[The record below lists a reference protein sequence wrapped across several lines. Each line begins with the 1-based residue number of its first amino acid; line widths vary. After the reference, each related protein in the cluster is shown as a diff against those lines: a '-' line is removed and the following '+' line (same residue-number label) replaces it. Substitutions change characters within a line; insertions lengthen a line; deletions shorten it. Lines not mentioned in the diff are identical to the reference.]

1 MGMVGSSPPKS
12 RILIVANT
20 VWYLANFRLRLC
32 RALMA
37 QGFDVVAVAPAGPD
51 AQRLTDAGVTFV
63 PLVMDGG
70 GTNPIKDLV
79 LWWRLVRLLRAHSP
93 AVCLSYTAKPN
104 IYAGLACRWTGTAR
118 IHNIAGLG
126 TAFIDNSWL
135 TVLVKRLYGWAL
147 KGAEKVYFQNPD
159 DLALFRSAG
168 LVIAEQSDK
177 LPGSGVDV
185 EAFKPPEASLERE
198 EGRPFRF
205 LLSARLIRE
214 KGIAEYVAAARQL
227 RESGQSVECWL
238 LGHLGVDNPS
248 AISEAEVR
256 QWEAE
261 GLITYLGSVED
272 VRPVLAQADCVVLPS
287 YYREGV
293 PRVLLEAAAMGLP
306 IITTDAVGCREAVDA
321 GETGLLC
328 RPKDAR
334 DLARCMQQM
343 MELPHSE
350 RIAMGQRGRKKME
363 REFDEQI
370 VIDRYLNA
378 IRGVTISNAKH

>member
-1 MGMVGSSPPKS
+1 MVGSSPSKS
-12 RILIVANT
+12 RIVIVANT

-37 QGFDVVAVAPAGPD
+37 QGFDVVAVAPAGSD
-51 AQRLTDAGVTFV
+51 AQRLKDAGVTFV
-63 PLVMDGG
+63 PLAMDGG

-93 AVCLSYTAKPN
+93 VVCLSYTAKPN
-104 IYAGLACRWTGTAR
+104 IYAGLACRWIGTAR

-126 TAFIDNSWL
+126 TAFIDESWL
-135 TVLVKRLYGWAL
+135 TVVVKRLYRSAL

-159 DLALFRSAG
+159 DRTLFQSAG
-168 LVIAEQSDK
+168 LVSAEQSDQ
-177 LPGSGVDV
+177 LPGSGVDIQ
-185 EAFKPPEASLERE
+185 AFTPPDVSLERE

-227 RESGQSVECWL
+227 RELGQSVEFWL

-248 AISEAEVR
+248 AISEGEVR

-261 GLITYLGSVED
+261 GLITYLGSVAD
-272 VRPVLAQADCVVLPS
+272 VRPVLAQVDCVVLPS

-306 IITTDAVGCREAVDA
+306 VITTDAVGCREAVDD
-321 GETGLLC
+321 GVTGLLC
-328 RPKDAR
+328 RPRDVE
-334 DLARCMQQM
+334 DLARCMREM
-343 MELPHSE
+343 MSMPREA
-350 RIAMGQRGRKKME
+350 RIAMGQRGRAKMQ
-363 REFDEQI
+363 REFDERI
-370 VIDRYLNA
+370 VIDRYLE
-378 IRGVTISNAKH
+378 TINGLVAAEAQP